1 MRLRLTVRETGGN
14 TQFLLRLPGDDDA
27 TPFGPEQP
35 FTPPLS
41 IPDFEDLRFYLEDY
55 AQLPVGEFA
64 VRGER
69 VEREKL
75 TAWGEALYEAIFS
88 GNPERGKAY
97 LRAQLAAEG
106 GEAVEVAIRSNDPR
120 FLALPWELMKAPG
133 EREPFSLRA
142 GSFDRSLLVTE
153 AARQF
158 ASTAEGFRVL
168 MVIAR
173 PRGLD
178 DVPFQA
184 VARPLFQHLERTKSA
199 VQIEVL
205 RRPSFEEFQKTPQG
219 GESGRQPY
227 HAVHFDGHGAF
238 GE

>member
-1 MRLRLTVRETGGN
+1 MSLRLTVRETGGN
-14 TQFLLRLPGDDDA
+14 TQVLLRLPGDDDP

-35 FTPPLS
+35 FTPPLT

-55 AQLPVGEFA
+55 ASLPVGEFA

-69 VEREKL
+69 IEREKL
-75 TAWGEALYEAIFS
+75 AAWGEALYEAIFS

-97 LRAQLAAEG
+97 LLAQLAAER

-133 EREPFSLRA
+133 ERDPFSLRV

-173 PRGLD
+173 PDGLR

-184 VARPLFQHLERTKSA
+184 VARPLFQHLERTESA
-199 VQIEVL
+199 VQIEVCA
-205 RRPSFEEFQKTPQG
+205 RQASKSFRST
-219 GESGRQPY
+219 
-227 HAVHFDGHGAF
+227 
-238 GE
+238 